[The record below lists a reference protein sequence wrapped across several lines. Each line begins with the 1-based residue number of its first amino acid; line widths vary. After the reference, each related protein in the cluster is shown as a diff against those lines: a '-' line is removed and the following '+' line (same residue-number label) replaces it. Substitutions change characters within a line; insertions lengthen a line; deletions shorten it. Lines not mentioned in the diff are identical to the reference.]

1 MKIKKLLLPIVGLG
15 LALAVAQ
22 PAAAGTEVSVA
33 ADTVQADVVTV
44 KVENRNWLDM
54 RIYAIVGG
62 FAHRLG
68 TVGSFGSEE
77 FTLRKGW
84 IGPSDVIRMVAVPIG
99 SRAVNYAQEVLVVPG
114 DYVEYRIENSLALS
128 FVAKY

>member
-1 MKIKKLLLPIVGLG
+1 MKIKKFLLPMFGLG
-15 LALAVAQ
+15 LALAVTR

-62 FAHRLG
+62 VAHRLG
-68 TVGSFGSEE
+68 TVGSFRSEE

-84 IGPSDVIRMVAVPIG
+84 VGPSDVVRIVAVPIG

-114 DYVEYRIENSLALS
+114 DYVEYRVENSLALS

>member
-1 MKIKKLLLPIVGLG
+1 MKIKKLLLPMFALG

-33 ADTVQADVVTV
+33 ADTAQADVVTV

-68 TVGSFGSEE
+68 TVGSFRSEE
-77 FTLRKGW
+77 FKLRRGW
-84 IGPSDVIRMVAVPIG
+84 VGPSDVIRMVAVPIG

>member
-1 MKIKKLLLPIVGLG
+1 MKIKKFLLPMFGLG
-15 LALAVAQ
+15 LALAVAR

-68 TVGSFGSEE
+68 TVGSFRSEE

-84 IGPSDVIRMVAVPIG
+84 VGPSEVVRMVAVPIG

-114 DYVEYRIENSLALS
+114 DYVEYRIENSLGLS

>member
-1 MKIKKLLLPIVGLG
+1 MKTKKLLLPMFGLG

-44 KVENRNWLDM
+44 KVENQNWLDM